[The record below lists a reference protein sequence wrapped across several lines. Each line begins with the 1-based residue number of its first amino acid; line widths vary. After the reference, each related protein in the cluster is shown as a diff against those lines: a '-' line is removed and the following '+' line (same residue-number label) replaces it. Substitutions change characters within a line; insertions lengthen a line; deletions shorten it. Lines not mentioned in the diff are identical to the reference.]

1 MPEHVSTGGVTRLL
15 LCLTCIARC
24 QTSGFTQF
32 MSGATTS
39 GERDTTRADVCTA
52 EDGLSSP
59 LIKHRAILEYPEGLI
74 QQHSPSYKQLR
85 KTKLEVIQALPG
97 KLPAESPVATSHG
110 VNGMS
115 WIDVEQ
121 IDLACGR
128 LGKQQE
134 ILQLCKA
141 KSSSTS
147 LCSMLMA
154 MPDCT
159 RKEFALP
166 TGADQ

>member
-1 MPEHVSTGGVTRLL
+1 MAS
-15 LCLTCIARC
+15 ARC
-24 QTSGFTQF
+24 TFCSFVQDWVWWALTLMLRRSKTRTKNPNNNNKCPSSGVFPMIWETSYYLLYTL
-32 MSGATTS
+32 
-39 GERDTTRADVCTA
+39 RAAFITKCLLTW
-52 EDGLSSP
+52 
-59 LIKHRAILEYPEGLI
+59 
-74 QQHSPSYKQLR
+74 R

-97 KLPAESPVATSHG
+97 KLPAESPVAANHG

-147 LCSMLMA
+147 LCSRLMA

-159 RKEFALP
+159 WKEFALP